1 MRQRILVKSSISLRV
16 RLSVCPLLLSLS
28 HCCMSSDGGWL
39 SKNEIPAGKGSFA
52 TFDKLAQENKRIIRG
67 IIEPSEDDNAQVDVV
82 DYDKQNLK
90 KLQDLYASCI
100 NEDLLTERGM
110 EPLED
115 VVNSIRSLYRQNS
128 WKLTSQ
134 DNNRDEEEDAIKD
147 SDYGLTA
154 AISFMHSR
162 GKCH

>member
-1 MRQRILVKSSISLRV
+1 M
-16 RLSVCPLLLSLS
+16 
-28 HCCMSSDGGWL
+28 
-39 SKNEIPAGKGSFA
+39 
-52 TFDKLAQENKRIIRG
+52 
-67 IIEPSEDDNAQVDVV
+67 DVV